1 MSRVFAGSLFLLFAS
16 SSLQAG
22 VILNEGFDNISTLAG
37 SGWAMVNNSSP
48 VGSTGWFQ
56 GNTPIFTAQAGAPDS
71 YIAANFNNAGF
82 VGSVGGNISNWLI
95 TPVLSLQYNLQFV
108 FFTRT
113 DVGSLF
119 PDRLELRLSTNGA
132 STNVGATDSS
142 VGDFTNLVL
151 SVNPTLSVSGY
162 PEVWTQ
168 VTANFVGVGVPASGR
183 FAFRYDVPDNANNAD
198 YIGIDTVSVTQD
210 APEPATMGLIAF
222 GLGAV
227 AWRRLRRGNQLHS

>member
-22 VILNEGFDNISTLAG
+22 VILSEGFDNISTLTG
-37 SGWAMVNNSSP
+37 SGWAMVNNSVP
-48 VGSTGWFQ
+48 VGSQGWFQ
-56 GNTPIFTAQAGAPDS
+56 GNTGVFPSQAGAPDS
-71 YIAANFNNAGF
+71 YIASNFNAAALP
-82 VGSVGGNISNWLI
+82 GNISNWLI
-95 TPVLSLQYNLQFV
+95 TPVVSLQYNLQFV

-113 DVGSLF
+113 EVDVPF

-142 VGDFTNLVL
+142 VGDFTNLLL
-151 SVNPTLSVSGY
+151 SVNPTLTVGGY
-162 PEVWTQ
+162 PEAWTQ
-168 VTANFVGVGVPASGR
+168 VTANFVGLGVPLSGR
-183 FAFRYDVPDNANNAD
+183 FAFRYNVPDNVTNAD

-210 APEPATMGLIAF
+210 APEPATIGLIAF

>member
-22 VILNEGFDNISTLAG
+22 VILSEGFDNISTLAG
-37 SGWAMVNNSSP
+37 SGWAMVNNSVP
-48 VGSTGWFQ
+48 VGSEGWFQ
-56 GNTPIFTAQAGAPDS
+56 GNTGIFTSQTGAPDS
-71 YIAANFNNAGF
+71 YIASNFNAAAIP
-82 VGSVGGNISNWLI
+82 GNISNWLI
-95 TPVLSLQYNLQFV
+95 TPVISLQDNLQFV

-113 DVGSLF
+113 EVDAPF
-119 PDRLELRLSTNGA
+119 ADRLELRLSTNGA

-142 VGDFTNLVL
+142 VGDFTNLLL
-151 SVNPTLSVSGY
+151 SVNPTLTVGGY
-162 PEVWTQ
+162 PEAWTQ
-168 VTANFVGVGVPASGR
+168 VTANFVGLGVPLSGR
-183 FAFRYDVPDNANNAD
+183 FAFRYNVPDNVTNAD

-210 APEPATMGLIAF
+210 APEPATIGLIAF